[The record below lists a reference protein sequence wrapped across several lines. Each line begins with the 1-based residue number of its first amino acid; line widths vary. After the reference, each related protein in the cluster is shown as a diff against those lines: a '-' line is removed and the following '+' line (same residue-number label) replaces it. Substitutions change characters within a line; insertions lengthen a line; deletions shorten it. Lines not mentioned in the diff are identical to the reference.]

1 MDTTKPVIALL
12 GADPQ
17 TVEFGTTY
25 TELNATAT
33 DEVDDDDELTRRIV
47 IDANAVDVDL
57 IGTYAVTYDVTDAE
71 GNAADRV
78 TRMVMVTDTV
88 IPDIT
93 APLAMTFEATDTLT
107 PLSRSDYGTA
117 TSGDD
122 TADITDDAPDA
133 FPLGATTITWTATDP
148 ATNEMIATQVVTI
161 VDTTKPVIALLGA
174 DPQTVE
180 FGTTYT
186 ELNATATDEVDDDDE
201 LTRRIVIDA
210 NAVDVDLIGTYAVT
224 YDVTDA
230 EGNAADRVTRMVMV
244 TDTVI
249 PDITAPA
256 CHNL

>member
-1 MDTTKPVIALL
+1 MD
-12 GADPQ
+12 
-17 TVEFGTTY
+17 
-25 TELNATAT
+25 
-33 DEVDDDDELTRRIV
+33 
-47 IDANAVDVDL
+47 
-57 IGTYAVTYDVTDAE
+57 
-71 GNAADRV
+71 
-78 TRMVMVTDTV
+78 
-88 IPDIT
+88 
-93 APLAMTFEATDTLT
+93 
-107 PLSRSDYGTA
+107 
-117 TSGDD
+117 
-122 TADITDDAPDA
+122 
-133 FPLGATTITWTATDP
+133 
-148 ATNEMIATQVVTI
+148 TQVVTI

-249 PDITAPA
+249 PDITAPLA
-256 CHNL
+256 ITFEATDTLTPLSRSDYGTATSGDDTADITDDAPDAFPLGATTITWTATDPATNEMMATQVVTIVRPTGGHPHEFAVGTHTITWKADDGNGNIITAAQTITITDTTKPVPCSATIPKPLNSAVFTMTPAPPPPTQWMMTTN